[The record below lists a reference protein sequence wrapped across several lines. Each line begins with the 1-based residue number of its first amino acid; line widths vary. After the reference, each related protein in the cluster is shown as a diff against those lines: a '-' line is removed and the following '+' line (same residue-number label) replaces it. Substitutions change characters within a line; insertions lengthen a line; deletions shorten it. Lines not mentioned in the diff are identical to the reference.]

1 MLTTLKIQNFV
12 IIDSLELSFKSGM
25 AALTGETGAG
35 KSILL
40 DALGIIMGHR
50 SDISLIRKGFD
61 QALLSAEFSVPHD
74 HPAQVLL
81 INQGIPTQDTILVRR
96 TLTSSGKGKCLV
108 NDQPVTVTF
117 LKILGENLVEIHGQ
131 FDRLMDASSHRRILD
146 DYVDQPEIK
155 DHVKQNYRHWQE
167 ARTHQG
173 QAEER
178 LDHLRR
184 HEDFLRYQ
192 LKEIEA
198 LSPEAGEEETLIAQR
213 QDLVGIAKVFESV
226 GIAHGALSQADA
238 LSALQTAHRTLQRF
252 TAGENDHID
261 QAVQALE
268 KAVSET
274 TEALAQLDEIIDQV
288 DDQPQQL
295 QRIDDRL
302 HALRAIAKK
311 HNVTTTDLPQFYQ
324 QLKQD
329 LDDLD
334 QAEARAVELA
344 RATDAAKKSFTT
356 VSAEL
361 THLRVQKANELSQ
374 AVMAELPDLKLPNAR
389 FMIQVSPLDESN
401 WSDQGVDKIAFLVAM
416 NKGQDWQ
423 ALEKAASGGEL
434 ARLMLALK
442 AILATGSTIQ
452 TIIFDEI
459 DIGVGGAVAA
469 AIGHRLAK
477 LAEHIQVL
485 TITHSPQVAA
495 TADEH
500 FQVSK
505 EDQGSQVLTN
515 VVQLPLTRRHE
526 EIARMLSGEVITDE
540 ARAAARS
547 LLARFG

>member
-1 MLTTLKIQNFV
+1 MLITLQIQNFV

-40 DALGIIMGHR
+40 DALGILLGHR
-50 SDISLIRKGFD
+50 SDVALIRKGFD
-61 QALLSAEFSVPHD
+61 QAYLTAEFSLPHD
-74 HPAQVLL
+74 HPAHLL
-81 INQGIPTQDTILVRR
+81 LQEQGIPTQETLLVRR
-96 TLTSSGKGKCLV
+96 TLAQSGKGKCIV
-108 NDQPVTVTF
+108 NDQPVTVSF
-117 LKILGENLVEIHGQ
+117 LKALGENLVEIHGQ
-131 FDRLMDASSHRRILD
+131 FDRLMDVSSHRRILD
-146 DYVDQPEIK
+146 DYVDRPDIK
-155 DHVKQNYRHWQE
+155 DQVRQAYRSWQD
-167 ARTHQG
+167 ALTHQR
-173 QAEER
+173 QAEDR
-178 LDHLRR
+178 LDHLKR

-198 LSPEAGEEETLIAQR
+198 LSPEEGEEETLLAQR
-213 QDLVGIAKVFESV
+213 QGLVGISKMFESV
-226 GIAHGALSQADA
+226 SVSHSALRQADV
-238 LSALQTAHRTLQRF
+238 LSALETSHRALQKF
-252 TAGENDHID
+252 THGENSNID
-261 QAVQALE
+261 QALVALG
-268 KAVSET
+268 KSLSEA
-274 TEALAQLDEIIDQV
+274 TEAMAQLDEILDQV

-302 HALRAIAKK
+302 HAMRAIAKK
-311 HNVTTTDLPQFYQ
+311 HNVTTTDLPDFYQ

-334 QAEARAVELA
+334 QAETRAIELS
-344 RATDAAKKSFTT
+344 RITSRCREQYKTQATI
-356 VSAEL
+356 L
-361 THLRVQKANELSQ
+361 TKLREEKAHELSQ
-374 AVMAELPDLKLPNAR
+374 AVMSELPDLKLPNAR
-389 FMIQVSPLDESN
+389 FMIQVSVLDDSN
-401 WSDQGVDKIAFLVAM
+401 WSDQGMDKINFLVAM

-442 AILATGSTIQ
+442 AILATGSTVR

-477 LAEHIQVL
+477 LAQHIQVL

-515 VVQLPLTRRHE
+515 VIQLPLTRRHE

>member
-61 QALLSAEFSVPHD
+61 QALLSAEFTVPQN
-74 HPAQVLL
+74 HPAQILL
-81 INQGIPTQDTILVRR
+81 ADQGIPTQDSILVRR
-96 TLTSSGKGKCLV
+96 TLTTAGKGKCLV

-117 LKILGENLVEIHGQ
+117 LKTLGENLVEIHGQ
-131 FDRLMDASSHRRILD
+131 FDRLMDVSSHRRILD
-146 DYVDQPEIK
+146 DYVDQPDIK
-155 DHVKQNYRHWQE
+155 DKVKQGYRHWQE
-167 ARTHQG
+167 ALSQQV

-192 LKEIEA
+192 LKEIES
-198 LSPEAGEEETLIAQR
+198 LSPEEGEEERLIAQR

-226 GIAHGALSQADA
+226 GIAHSALSHGDT

-344 RATDAAKKSFTT
+344 RATDTAKKSY
-356 VSAEL
+356 VASATDL
-361 THLRVQKANELSQ
+361 THLRTQKANELSH
-374 AVMAELPDLKLPNAR
+374 AVMVELPDLKLPNAR
-389 FMIQVSPLDESN
+389 FMIQVSSLDEAS
-401 WSDQGVDKIAFLVAM
+401 WSDQGVDKISFLVAM

-423 ALEKAASGGEL
+423 PLEKAASGGEL

-469 AIGHRLAK
+469 AIGQRLAK